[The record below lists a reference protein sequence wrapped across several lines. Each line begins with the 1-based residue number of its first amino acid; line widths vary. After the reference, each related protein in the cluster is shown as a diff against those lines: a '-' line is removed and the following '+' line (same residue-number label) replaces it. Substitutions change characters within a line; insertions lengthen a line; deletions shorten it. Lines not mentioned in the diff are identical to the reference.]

1 MDFCYSIAG
10 LRFDILEFMVGWELR
25 FSNDAKHSP
34 WATFGLAGWSVFVVV
49 LPVLALGFR
58 FGNFVF
64 FDWWTEV

>member
-1 MDFCYSIAG
+1 MDFCCSIAG

-58 FGNFVF
+58 FGKFVVF
-64 FDWWTEV
+64 YWWTEV